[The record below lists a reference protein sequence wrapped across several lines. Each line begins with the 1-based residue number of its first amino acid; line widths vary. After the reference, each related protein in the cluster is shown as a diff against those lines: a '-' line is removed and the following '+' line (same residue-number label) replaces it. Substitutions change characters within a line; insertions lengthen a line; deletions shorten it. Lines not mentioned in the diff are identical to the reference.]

1 MPCDVDAEQGEAEA
15 RRLISNFPANQDVLV
30 FTDVLGATPSNIAH
44 RLLDNPQVRVITGVN
59 LPALITALSHHE
71 ECAAR
76 IAVIAEGAARGG
88 ISTSCGKPSA
98 IKDTVNAN

>member
-1 MPCDVDAEQGEAEA
+1 M
-15 RRLISNFPANQDVLV
+15 
-30 FTDVLGATPSNIAH
+30 
-44 RLLDNPQVRVITGVN
+44 RVITGVN

>member
-1 MPCDVDAEQGEAEA
+1 M
-15 RRLISNFPANQDVLV
+15 
-30 FTDVLGATPSNIAH
+30 
-44 RLLDNPQVRVITGVN
+44 RVITGVN

-88 ISTSCGKPSA
+88 ISTSCGKLPPSRTLSMQT
-98 IKDTVNAN
+98 KQLTVLNKLGLHARPCALLAKTAGFFKSSITLTHNNHSVDAKSILGS